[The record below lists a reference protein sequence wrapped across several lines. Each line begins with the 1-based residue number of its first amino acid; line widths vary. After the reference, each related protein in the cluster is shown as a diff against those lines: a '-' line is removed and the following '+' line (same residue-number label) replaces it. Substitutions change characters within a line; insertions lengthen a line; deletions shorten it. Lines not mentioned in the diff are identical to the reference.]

1 MTLTECVQRCWLLVV
16 CGFEKILMT
25 GLAEAKRQLCLQS
38 LHNLPYIG
46 LLLRNG
52 GLLTPPIKVFNF
64 NGVGLEAT
72 TVLLDSFGLNFGFDG
87 CLLEVWV
94 VNTNRGWL
102 IGL

>member
-1 MTLTECVQRCWLLVV
+1 MSLVV
-16 CGFEKILMT
+16 A

-72 TVLLDSFGLNFGFDG
+72 TVLLDSSVLVIGFDG
-87 CLLEVWV
+87 CLFTIFVCKY
-94 VNTNRGWL
+94 N
-102 IGL
+102 